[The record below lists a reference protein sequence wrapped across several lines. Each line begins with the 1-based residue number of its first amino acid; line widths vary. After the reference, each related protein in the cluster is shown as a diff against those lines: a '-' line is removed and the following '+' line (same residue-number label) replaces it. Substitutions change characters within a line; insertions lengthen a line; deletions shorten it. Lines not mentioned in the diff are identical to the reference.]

1 MRKGRIPFIITFL
14 APALLLYLVFVLSPF
29 VQGIQISFTNWT
41 GFTPN
46 FTYVGLANY
55 EFLMSS
61 QQWWAAVTN
70 NLKLLLVIPIGTIA
84 LSLVFAALL
93 TRGGTGGVRS
103 SLRGSGFYRVVY
115 FFPQILPVVIVAILF
130 QFVYS
135 TDGGLLQQTMKLFGV
150 DMLALIPNGLLG
162 TPGAILWA
170 VAFVAIWAGVGFFMV
185 LFIAGMQQI
194 PRELF
199 EAAAIDGA
207 SRARMFFSVT
217 LPLLWGHLQVALVF
231 IATNTL
237 DMFALLSVMA
247 RNGLGADYGADV
259 MATQLYRTAFASNS
273 QFGLASAMGTM
284 LLIFSL
290 LLAALTFR
298 ITRRERLEY

>member
-29 VQGIQISFTNWT
+29 VQGIQVSFTNWT
-41 GFTPN
+41 GFTSN
-46 FTYVGLANY
+46 FDYVGLANY
-55 EFLMSS
+55 EFLMHSAP
-61 QQWWAAVTN
+61 WWHAVAN
-70 NLKLLLVIPIGTIA
+70 NIKFLLVLPIGTLV

-93 TRGGTGGVRS
+93 TRGGTGGS
-103 SLRGSGFYRVVY
+103 KATLRGSGFYRIVY
-115 FFPQILPVVIVAILF
+115 FFPQVLPVVLVAILF

-135 TDGGLLQQTMKLFGV
+135 TDGGLLQQTLKLVGI
-150 DMLALIPNGLLG
+150 DMLDIIPNGLLG

-170 VAFVAIWAGVGFFMV
+170 IAFVAIWAGVGFYMV

-207 SRARMFFSVT
+207 SRTRMFFSVT
-217 LPLLWGHLQVALVF
+217 LPLLWGHLQVAVVF

-247 RNGLGADYGADV
+247 QNGRGADWGADV
-259 MATQLYRTAFASNS
+259 MATQLYRTAFAGSS
-273 QFGLASAMGTM
+273 QFGLASAMAT
-284 LLIFSL
+284 LLLVFSL

-298 ITRRERLEY
+298 LTRRERLEY

>member
-29 VQGIQISFTNWT
+29 VQGIQISLTNWT
-41 GFTPN
+41 GFSPN
-46 FTYVGLANY
+46 FDYVGFANY

-61 QQWWAAVTN
+61 GPWWNAVLN
-70 NLKLLLVIPIGTIA
+70 NLKLLLVIPIGTLA

-93 TRGGTGGVRS
+93 TRGGTGGSRAN
-103 SLRGSGFYRVVY
+103 LRGSGFYRIVY
-115 FFPQILPVVIVAILF
+115 FFPQILPVVIIAILF

-135 TDGGLLQQTMKLFGV
+135 TDGGLLQQVMKLFGV
-150 DMLALIPNGLLG
+150 DMLAIIPNGLLG
-162 TPGAILWA
+162 TPEVILWA
-170 VAFVAIWAGVGFFMV
+170 IAFVAIWAGVGFFMV

-207 SRARMFFSVT
+207 SRVRMFFSVT
-217 LPLLWGHLQVALVF
+217 LPLLWGHLQVAVVF

-247 RNGLGADYGADV
+247 RNGLSADYGADV
-259 MATQLYRTAFASNS
+259 MATQLYRTAFAGNS